1 MIEMSTF
8 IVIIINLVISFGI
21 PIGIVIYLSFK
32 KKKVIKPAL
41 IGAAVFIVFQYLIRI
56 PFLNQVFPTM
66 EWFINI
72 SMNPWTYGIFLG
84 LTAGL
89 AEELGRYIAF
99 STALKG
105 KFRFVD
111 GLSYGVGH
119 GGIEAMLICGVT
131 NINNLAI
138 ALSINNGTYSSLGV
152 TEALKNQFL
161 NTSPYLILMG
171 GIERIFAMLIQIGFS
186 ILVLYAV
193 KKRCFKYV
201 ILAIFLH
208 TVVDSPIVI
217 LTSVFGVS
225 VMGMEVFIGIMAILS
240 AVWIFKS
247 RRLFK
252 NN

>member
-1 MIEMSTF
+1 MIEISTF

-21 PIGIVIYLSFK
+21 PIGLVIYLSFK
-32 KKKVIKPAL
+32 KKKVIKSAL
-41 IGAAVFIVFQYLIRI
+41 MGAAVFIIFQYLIRV
-56 PFLNQVFPTM
+56 PLLNQVFPSM

-89 AEELGRYIAF
+89 AEELGRYLAF

-105 KFRFVD
+105 KFGFVD
-111 GLSYGVGH
+111 GVAYGIGH

-131 NINNLAI
+131 NINNLVV
-138 ALSINNGTYSSLGV
+138 ALSINNGSYLSIGV
-152 TEALKNQFL
+152 TEAIKNQFL

-171 GIERIFAMLIQIGFS
+171 GIERIFAMIIQIGFS

-201 ILAIFLH
+201 VLAVFLH
-208 TVVDSPIVI
+208 MLVDSPIVI

-225 VMGMEVFIGIMAILS
+225 VIGIEVFIGIMAILS
-240 AVWIFKS
+240 VVWIFKS
-247 RRLFK
+247 RRLLEE
-252 NN
+252 